1 MASFSYPGSAAR
13 PAAADAL
20 LPPSV
25 DGRLGE
31 EHSGLNGNGAN
42 GDGALYHVAALDQG
56 LHLEPETLSYWG
68 YDDGTNTLLV
78 AKGGLVFAYDL
89 SPGVVPGSPEQ
100 LRWTFPLAD
109 GPRVR
114 ALRLSLDGG
123 LLAIQR
129 SPVMLEFVELTTG
142 NVFVQGTDRGR
153 SEVLCFFFTELDG
166 ADVVLVTPTGLE
178 LLEFV
183 PRRQGLRLRERLRM
197 PVEWALY
204 THETRMV
211 LLGTV
216 AGGSPYIKAFQ
227 FVSSGL
233 VALPPFTAG
242 AAASALALMGPAAA
256 GAAALVAGSPAAA
269 AAVATP
275 PACVAADSLRLLKVY
290 GRVYCAHI
298 NRRSLKLEL
307 YRFYTDTVVLQ
318 HTYEL
323 FSPHVD
329 LAVIDSVIVVHCT
342 DAIAAAPLSGVAML
356 FDVVAP
362 TLQPIANPLP
372 LRPLRH
378 GLPPEVG
385 AMEAAISAGGTDGPE
400 RNGAGGGLKRRLE
413 YLAPNVVLDR
423 GTQIAYRLALNLPAV
438 AESCSDPAVLVGFLQ
453 RRRGPIMPLPSPLGW
468 PGAPPQPPHEQQ
480 QPKAL
485 LMAVVRNA
493 LQERMPMPTVR
504 AIFEDLCAG
513 YAAALD
519 RELAMLAAAAP
530 LPPAGMGSQAA
541 VASGAAGGPSGAS
554 PAPPPLPPTAVPMPQ
569 YVTADEL
576 AQELFRW
583 LHDEEVVD
591 APYLQAALWEYM
603 SAAFAVG
610 IPLPQYLQELSV
622 EILRQQSQEGQVLQL
637 LYSQAD
643 YVAPVV
649 VERLLAAPNAPSRRH
664 EAGAAGPSSS
674 AGSAVA
680 SRETHAE
687 GAVRASQPA
696 GPLWRGPSLALDALS
711 RAAMAARYEP
721 VAMPSGGAASTA
733 VSSGGVRGP
742 GNGDA
747 GAYVEALLAAGD
759 VLRAARVMRRYR
771 VSRPNVKEF
780 IAAVGATGDE
790 VALAA
795 VYRTFQEELLASYP
809 KYDLVVRKLLV
820 GATTATAVPAA

>member
-1 MASFSYPGSAAR
+1 
-13 PAAADAL
+13 
-20 LPPSV
+20 
-25 DGRLGE
+25 
-31 EHSGLNGNGAN
+31 
-42 GDGALYHVAALDQG
+42 
-56 LHLEPETLSYWG
+56 
-68 YDDGTNTLLV
+68 
-78 AKGGLVFAYDL
+78 
-89 SPGVVPGSPEQ
+89 
-100 LRWTFPLAD
+100 
-109 GPRVR
+109 
-114 ALRLSLDGG
+114 
-123 LLAIQR
+123 
-129 SPVMLEFVELTTG
+129 
-142 NVFVQGTDRGR
+142 
-153 SEVLCFFFTELDG
+153 
-166 ADVVLVTPTGLE
+166 
-178 LLEFV
+178 
-183 PRRQGLRLRERLRM
+183 M

-211 LLGTV
+211 LLGTA
-216 AGGSPYIKAFQ
+216 AGGSSYIKAFQ

-275 PACVAADSLRLLKVY
+275 PARVSADSLRLLKVY

-329 LAVIDSVIVVHCT
+329 LAVIDSVIVVHCGT
-342 DAIAAAPLSGVAML
+342 DAIAAAPLSDVAML

-385 AMEAAISAGGTDGPE
+385 PAEADLPAGGPE
-400 RNGAGGGLKRRLE
+400 RPEGGDGGGCGGGDLRRRLE

-423 GTQIAYRLALNLPAV
+423 GTQTVYRLVLNLPAV

-453 RRRGPIMPLPSPLGW
+453 RRRGPVLPLPPPLGW
-468 PGAPPQPPHEQQ
+468 PGAPPQPPQEQQ

-519 RELAMLAAAAP
+519 RELALLAAAAP
-530 LPPAGMGSQAA
+530 LPPAGIGSPAA
-541 VASGAAGGPSGAS
+541 VASGAAGGPSAAP
-554 PAPPPLPPTAVPMPQ
+554 PAPPPLPPTSVPMPQ
-569 YVTADEL
+569 YITADEL

-591 APYLQAALWEYM
+591 ALYLQAALWEYM
-603 SAAFAVG
+603 SAAFAAG

-622 EILRQQSQEGQVLQL
+622 EILLQQSQEGQVLQL
-637 LYSQAD
+637 LYGQAD

-649 VERLLAAPNAPSRRH
+649 AVGRLPAAPNAPSRPQ

-680 SRETHAE
+680 SVGAGPDGAE
-687 GAVRASQPA
+687 RTSPSGA
-696 GPLWRGPSLALDALS
+696 PLWRSPLLALDALG
-711 RAAMAARYEP
+711 RAALAARYEP
-721 VAMPSGGAASTA
+721 VATPTGGAAATA
-733 VSSGGVRGP
+733 ASNGGARGP

-771 VSRPNVKEF
+771 VSRPSVKEF
-780 IAAVGATGDE
+780 LAAVGATGDE

-795 VYRTFQEELLASYP
+795 VYRTFQGELLASYP
-809 KYDLVVRKLLV
+809 KYDLAVRKLLV
-820 GATTATAVPAA
+820 RGPTTATAIPTA